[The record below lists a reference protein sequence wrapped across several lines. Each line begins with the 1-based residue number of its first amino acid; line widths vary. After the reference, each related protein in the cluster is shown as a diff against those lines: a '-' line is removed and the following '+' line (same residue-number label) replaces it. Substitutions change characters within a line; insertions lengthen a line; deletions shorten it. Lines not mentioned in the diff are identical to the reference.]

1 MRYRE
6 QLVLTDKNTNKFIC
20 IVNKTPKRFINDLKV
35 YGTLDTLAN
44 IHKPVQE
51 IDYHEG
57 YHVGLEKEPSKSHE
71 WNIHITGDNGI
82 ITLKLTKHFTT
93 WA

>member
-6 QLVLTDKNTNKFIC
+6 PLVLTDKNTNKFIC
-20 IVNKTPKRFINDLKV
+20 IVNKTPRRFINDLKV
-35 YGTLDTLAN
+35 YDTMDTLAY
-44 IHKPVQE
+44 IYKPVKE
-51 IDYHEG
+51 IDYQEG
-57 YHVGLEKEPSKSHE
+57 YHVRLEKEPSKSHE
-71 WNIHITGDNGI
+71 WNIHISGDNGI